1 MKRLA
6 PLLIWIIAT
15 YMAGCS
21 LLPHEPS
28 VADSTAVYV
37 WPLPQ
42 CPSQADEV
50 GRVLGPLVGGALI
63 GDAVSG
69 LIGVATSALSAAAQA
84 DKTGLSVAG
93 TSARFFYQ
101 GTVTYKAGAGA
112 GALTVDAVT
121 LTNPGC
127 YVVAYAKP
135 DLRPAASHQSWCED
149 AAFAKSVPNSCRT
162 KGRAILDGLTDKEK
176 FLSSAVGRKL
186 EAPKLYAEIAF
197 EDSGYVTGSSEIVR
211 PRILVMHYPKS
222 IISPLST
229 KARHVTLSLTIASP
243 ATDTF
248 KNSAVALEIFG
259 LTPATPVDADTLAIA
274 QTSWTTMPITKAK
287 PTDWPINYGK
297 TGGFMPVN
305 ITAQLHEV
313 GDPSVFLAAFAASF
327 QSGAGSLSTG
337 ITNLLTPSGQAAAKQ
352 TDYTNSANQEA
363 AYATVLSTQ
372 AALTTAC
379 NTFTALPAAQK
390 TPAAIATVDQA
401 YYNALSAVD
410 KFNAAREV
418 ATNPLPSVS
427 PPKKCPG
434 T

>member
-1 MKRLA
+1 MKRVAAFLM
-6 PLLIWIIAT
+6 WTIAT
-15 YMAGCS
+15 FLTGCS
-21 LLPHEPS
+21 SLPHEPS
-28 VADSTAVYV
+28 AADSTAVYV

-42 CPSQADEV
+42 CPSQADES
-50 GRVLGPLVGGALI
+50 GKVLGPLLGGALI

-69 LIGVATSALSAAAQA
+69 LIGAATSALSAAAQA

-101 GTVTYKAGAGA
+101 GTVAYKAGAA
-112 GALTVDAVT
+112 TLTVDSVT

-127 YVVAYAKP
+127 YAVAYAKP
-135 DLRPAASHQSWCED
+135 DLRPAASHQSWCDD
-149 AAFAKSVPNSCRT
+149 ATFAKSVPNSCRT
-162 KGRAILDGLTDKEK
+162 EGKKILDGLTDKEK
-176 FLSSAVGRKL
+176 FVSSAVGRKL
-186 EAPKLYAEIAF
+186 ETPKLYAEIAF
-197 EDSGYVTGSSEIVR
+197 EDSGYLTGSAEIVR
-211 PRILVMHYPKS
+211 PRVLVMHYPQS

-248 KNSAVALEIFG
+248 KNSSVAIEIFG
-259 LTPATPVDADTLAIA
+259 LKPATPVDADTLAIA
-274 QTSWTTMPITKAK
+274 QTAWTTMPITKAK
-287 PTDWPINYGK
+287 PTDWPTNYGK

-313 GDPSVFLAAFAASF
+313 GDPNVFLAAFAASF

-352 TDYTNSANQEA
+352 TEYTNSANQEA
-363 AYATVLSTQ
+363 AYATVLSSQ

-379 NTFTALPAAQK
+379 NTFAALPAAQK
-390 TPAAIATVDQA
+390 TPAAIAAADQA

-418 ATNPLPSVS
+418 ATNPLPAAS
-427 PPKKCPG
+427 PPAKCPG

>member
-1 MKRLA
+1 M
-6 PLLIWIIAT
+6 
-15 YMAGCS
+15 
-21 LLPHEPS
+21 LPHEPS
-28 VADSTAVYV
+28 AADSTAVYV

-42 CPSQADEV
+42 CPSQADEQ
-50 GRVLGPLVGGALI
+50 GRILGPLLGGALI

-69 LIGVATSALSAAAQA
+69 LIGAATSALSAAAQA

-112 GALTVDAVT
+112 LTVDSVT

-135 DLRPAASHQSWCED
+135 DLRPVASHQSWCEN
-149 AAFAKSVPNSCRT
+149 ATFAKSVPNSCRAE
-162 KGRAILDGLTDKEK
+162 GRRILDGLTDKEK
-176 FLSSAVGRKL
+176 FLSSAVGKKL
-186 EAPKLYAEIAF
+186 ETPKIYAEIAF
-197 EDSGYVTGSSEIVR
+197 EDSGYVTGSAEIVR

-222 IISPLST
+222 IISPLSSE
-229 KARHVTLSLTIASP
+229 ARHVTLSLTIASP

-248 KNSAVALEIFG
+248 KNSAVAIEIFG
-259 LTPATPVDADTLAIA
+259 LAPAAQVDADTLAIA

-287 PTDWPINYGK
+287 PTDWPSNYGK

-313 GDPSVFLAAFAASF
+313 GDPNVFLAAFAASF
-327 QSGAGSLSTG
+327 QSGAGSLSSG

-363 AYATVLSTQ
+363 AYATVLSSQ
-372 AALTTAC
+372 AAMTSAC
-379 NTFTALPAAQK
+379 NTFIALPPPQK

-427 PPKKCPG
+427 SPAKCPG